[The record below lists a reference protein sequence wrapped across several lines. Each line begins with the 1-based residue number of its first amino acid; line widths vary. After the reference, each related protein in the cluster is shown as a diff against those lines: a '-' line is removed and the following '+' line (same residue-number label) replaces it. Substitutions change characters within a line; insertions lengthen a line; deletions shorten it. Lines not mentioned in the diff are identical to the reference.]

1 MYLVIIIFDCKYLK
15 HFSIDHIVNNKNQ
28 HLFDIKSARGTSVS
42 VSVWL
47 VTFVCFWISSDIPP
61 YSQYNINRGWWD
73 TSVRRAMWWNVST
86 CKCSHCVKIKAS
98 LICLIVT
105 EMKWIACCRHV
116 VNTAD
121 IGDFCIEKLK
131 GVGQGRKC
139 VYCYT
144 GELATQVSL
153 MLGPLV
159 CDTDPYL
166 HVSHTHVNQTSVTL
180 GNTV

>member
-1 MYLVIIIFDCKYLK
+1 M
-15 HFSIDHIVNNKNQ
+15 
-28 HLFDIKSARGTSVS
+28 
-42 VSVWL
+42 
-47 VTFVCFWISSDIPP
+47 
-61 YSQYNINRGWWD
+61 
-73 TSVRRAMWWNVST
+73 
-86 CKCSHCVKIKAS
+86 
-98 LICLIVT
+98 
-105 EMKWIACCRHV
+105 
-116 VNTAD
+116 NTAD

-166 HVSHTHVNQTSVTL
+166 DVSHTHVNPGEHSITFTL
-180 GNTV
+180 SLEWKI